1 MFKPGMLRHFW
12 LLCVM
17 SVLLAGCVKNE
28 FTVSVELPG
37 EVDKAYPVVYYASD
51 TEKGFLME
59 GALSVQQGK
68 GHLKGVTRLPTLLY
82 VYGTRSQAP
91 VVAYVERGDEIKIT
105 GESGNPLEWKLSGNK
120 VTEALTEWRLANR
133 KLLEPGASTAE
144 LNAAV
149 EAQIKKYPDSP
160 VSALILALYFS
171 RREDSASYTRL
182 LGLLKG
188 DAAESK
194 WQMLVA
200 RGDVLETPDKAFTF
214 PKSVV
219 LRTIE
224 NGCDTVSF
232 KDKPVLLFFSDTSQ
246 GGYTDNIQELRKVS
260 RELNDSSKRIIVNIN
275 IDPDSLTCTAAMRR
289 DSLNKSV
296 RAWAP
301 LGLSGPEAVSL
312 GVRRIP
318 WIIVTDAKGKPVYQ
332 GTNMTDAAAKLSGK

>member
-1 MFKPGMLRHFW
+1 MMRPFG
-12 LLCVM
+12 LLCIIM

-51 TEKGFLME
+51 PEKGFLME

-68 GHLKGVTRLPTLLY
+68 GHLKGITRLPTLVY
-82 VYGTRSQAP
+82 VYGNRSQAP

-120 VTEALTEWRLANR
+120 ITDALTEWRLANR
-133 KLLEPGASTAE
+133 SLLEPGADKAG
-144 LNAAV
+144 LNAAI
-149 EAQIKKYPDSP
+149 EARVKKFPDSP

-171 RREDSASYTRL
+171 RREDPASYDRL
-182 LGLLKG
+182 LRLLKG
-188 DAAESK
+188 NAAESK

-200 RGDVLETPDKAFTF
+200 RGDVLEASEKAFEF

-224 NGCDTVSF
+224 NGCDTVRF
-232 KDKPVLLFFSDTSQ
+232 KDQPVLLFFSDTSR
-246 GGYTDNIQELRKVS
+246 GDYSDYIQELRKLS

-275 IDPDSLTCTAAMRR
+275 IDSDSLACTAAMRR

-318 WIIVTDAKGKPVYQ
+318 WIIVTDSRGKRVYQ
-332 GTNMTDAAAKLSGK
+332 GTDMKAAAEKLSGK